1 MMKIKALFL
10 MAGALALTSCDFE
23 FSFGFGTNSGSE
35 IASNSASSSSETNDS
50 SDSLTTEPMYLFG
63 LSYDKELDLGELG
76 TISVDLDPSELDEP
90 ISVTF
95 DDPLSVRYTFS
106 EYNAVTFYPVKE
118 GSLLFTVMVN
128 GKTSTGTIEV
138 EDVPSGYTLTHVGGV
153 AHTFESL
160 PIEFRGPYG
169 DVIPASMSEFRLI
182 SGSSEPSRL
191 SVGDYYFETP
201 GVYSFGLAAV
211 GAKECSNII
220 TLNVAPNGEWTS
232 LVFEAF
238 LGDGTPLQMNE
249 PEVHIGDEVSFALSY
264 TDGSAFYGE
273 WTLET
278 VFLPGDNFEK
288 FSDHGYRA
296 TAVGTAAFMPVV
308 TSEGEMEY
316 YIDPSFVAITVS
328 DPDGGT
334 PYGLEIRGPIDRSAV
349 FFNDM
354 SGDYADTGIDLV
366 SDVDHPSVEP
376 TADLA
381 IVSTEKGPGI
391 EFRFEKDTAA
401 DNVYSVYAKLN
412 YPGSFPVYFF
422 WGNAASELV
431 YFHAYDPDEGLFL
444 LSSVTSEA
452 AVGEEVELS
461 YSVDGFNSGYQL
473 EFSVG
478 GPGSYS
484 ISSESFVGYAEGTYV
499 IQASLAGSSV
509 YATGKL
515 RIAVSSEKPLDPY
528 ENVDKDEFYA
538 SYEPASDAEDAYYR
552 SLHGLMSGSLEVPG
566 PEPIRDPLA
575 PMDGGLYVKNTSASY
590 VEGGQGYV
598 VYDARGNEQ
607 FTVYEEGAYITLE
620 EVAAYIQAF
629 GQVPANYYPDRYG
642 YPDPD
647 ETIWG
652 EYFRL
657 NDSYFSGDTDRYPYE
672 PLLPDISGE
681 GGLTDYYEVD
691 IGTTGTY
698 TGPSYPVRIYNDGH
712 TITRGG
718 ARIVYA
724 KTRLGSDISASDR
737 HLFYTYNHY
746 NDFQE
751 YLNYYQ
757 GWGQIFGNVTAGGEI
772 DEVAPGGPTP
782 YVDVVLQDLY

>member
-1 MMKIKALFL
+1 MMKIKAFL
-10 MAGALALTSCDFE
+10 LLAGALVLTSCDFE
-23 FSFGFGTNSGSE
+23 LSFNFGTGDSSE
-35 IASNSASSSSETNDS
+35 IASNSASSSSEIIGGS
-50 SDSLTTEPMYLFG
+50 ESESTEPMYLFG
-63 LSYDKELDLGELG
+63 LSYDRELDLGELG
-76 TISVDLDPSELDEP
+76 TISVDLDPSELNEP

-95 DDPLSVRYTFS
+95 DDPLSVRYTS
-106 EYNAVTFYPVKE
+106 WENNVVTFYPIKE
-118 GSLLFTVMVN
+118 GSLLFTVGVN
-128 GKTSTGTIEV
+128 GKTATGTIEV
-138 EDVPSGYTLTHVGGV
+138 EDVPSNYTLTHVGGV
-153 AHTFESL
+153 AHTFERL
-160 PIEFRGPYG
+160 PIEFRGPDG
-169 DVIPASMSEFRLI
+169 ELIPSSMSDFRLI

-191 SVGDYYFETP
+191 SVGDYYFETA

-211 GAKECSNII
+211 GEKECSNII
-220 TLNVAPNGEWTS
+220 TLNVVPNGEWTS

-238 LGDGTPLQMNE
+238 LGDGTPLEMSE
-249 PEVHIGDEVSFALSY
+249 PEVNVGDEVNFALSY
-264 TDGSAFYGE
+264 SDGAAFDGQ

-278 VFLPGDNFEK
+278 VFLPGDNFEMV
-288 FSDHGYRA
+288 SDHAYRA

-308 TSEGEMEY
+308 TAEGDMEY

-328 DPDGGT
+328 DPDDGT
-334 PYGLEIRGPIDRSAV
+334 PYGLEIRGNLDGSAV

-381 IVSTEKGPGI
+381 VVSSTQGPGI
-391 EFRFEKDTAA
+391 EFRFEKDTTA
-401 DNVYSVYAKLN
+401 DNVYSVFAKLN
-412 YPGSFPVYFF
+412 YRGSFPVYFF
-422 WGNAASELV
+422 WGNAASDLV
-431 YFHAYDPDEGLFL
+431 YFHAYDPGEGLFL

-452 AVGEEVELS
+452 AVGEEVGLS
-461 YSVDGFNSGYQL
+461 YSVDGLSSGYRL
-473 EFSVG
+473 EFAVA

-484 ISSESFVGYAEGTYV
+484 ISSESFAGYAEGTYA
-499 IQASLAGSSV
+499 IRACLAGSSV
-509 YATGKL
+509 YAADKL
-515 RIAVSSEKPLDPY
+515 TIAVSAETPLDPY
-528 ENVDKDEFYA
+528 ENVDRDEFYA

-566 PEPIRDPLA
+566 PEPVRDSLA
-575 PMDGGLYVKNTSASY
+575 PVEGGLYVKNAAAEY

-607 FTVYEEGAYITLE
+607 FTVYQEGAYITLE

-629 GQVPANYYPDRYG
+629 GTVPANYYEDRYN
-642 YPDPD
+642 YPSPR
-647 ETIWG
+647 ESIWG
-652 EYFRL
+652 EYLRL
-657 NDSYFSGDTDRYPYE
+657 NNSYFSGDTDRYPYE

-681 GGLTDYYEVD
+681 GGSTDYYEVD

-698 TGPSYPVRIYNDGH
+698 TGPSYPVRIYNDGYS
-712 TITRGG
+712 ITRGG

-724 KTRLGSDISASDR
+724 RTRYGSDIAVSDR

-757 GWGQIFGNVTAGGEI
+757 GWGEIFGNVTAGGVI
-772 DEVAPGGPTP
+772 GEVAPGGPTP